1 MEMKKALHP
10 KAEDTTSCYPREE
23 KNSMLYKKSA
33 TDKWFDF
40 IKGTL
45 FNAIVEMSKVSLMPH
60 QHWYDK
66 KLECQENK

>member
-23 KNSMLYKKSA
+23 KIQCYIKKSA

-45 FNAIVEMSKVSLMPH
+45 CNAIVEMS
-60 QHWYDK
+60 
-66 KLECQENK
+66 

>member
-1 MEMKKALHP
+1 
-10 KAEDTTSCYPREE
+10 
-23 KNSMLYKKSA
+23 MLYKKSA

>member
-23 KNSMLYKKSA
+23 KIQCYIKKSA